1 MITGSRRHILLALS
15 PALLL
20 AVAAFAASAQT
31 QTQPDKAHAA
41 SLYSAHRV
49 AVSAETVKVTEYR
62 PQLVLT
68 GTVAARNLINL
79 AFRASGQVTERHADV
94 GQKVEAGDLLARI
107 DAVEQQAA
115 LRSAQASLNA
125 AQAQLVQ
132 ATANYARQQALLKQ
146 GFTTRS
152 QFGTAEETKQLAE
165 AALISAQTQMKNAQD
180 MMSYTELR
188 APRSGVVTARNIET
202 GQLVQAAQTAFI
214 IAADGERDA
223 VFDVQ
228 EALAAHA
235 ETIEG
240 KSDGQGL
247 PPVNLS
253 LVSDPAIVATGHV
266 REIAPVVNATTG
278 TVRVKVGLNTPPAAM
293 TLAAPVI
300 GSLSLPAVR
309 AVVLPWSAVTAQDGK
324 PAVWV
329 FDPKTNSVSS
339 ALVQIL
345 DYEREKII
353 ISDGLKDGQMVV
365 TRGGQMLGEGSVV
378 DLLMVDEK
386 SVTQ

>member
-1 MITGSRRHILLALS
+1 MITGSRKPILRLFSQGILLCVTAS
-15 PALLL
+15 V
-20 AVAAFAASAQT
+20 AVAQSQT
-31 QTQPDKAHAA
+31 DQPKDTA
-41 SLYSAHRV
+41 LYSAHRV
-49 AVSAETVKVTEYR
+49 AVSAETVKITEYR

-79 AFRASGQVTERHADV
+79 AFRASGQVTERNADV

-107 DAVEQQAA
+107 DAVEQQAV

-146 GFTTRS
+146 GFTTRG
-152 QFGTAEETKQLAE
+152 QFGTAEENKQRAE
-165 AALISAQTQMKNAQD
+165 SALISAQSQMKNAQD

-188 APRSGVVTARNIET
+188 APRSGVVTARNIEA
-202 GQLVQAAQTAFI
+202 GQLVQAAQTAFT

-235 ETIEG
+235 EQIVG
-240 KSDGQGL
+240 KSGTAAL
-247 PPVNLS
+247 PQVSLS
-253 LVSDPAIVATGHV
+253 LVSDPVVAATGHV

-278 TVRVKVGLNTPPAAM
+278 TVRIKVELDTPPAAM
-293 TLAAPVI
+293 TLAAPVT
-300 GSLSLPAVR
+300 GTLSLPAVR
-309 AVVLPWSAVTAQDGK
+309 AVVLPWSAMTAQDGK

-329 FDPKTNSVSS
+329 LDPKTNSVTS
-339 ALVQIL
+339 ASVQVL

-353 ISDGLKDGQMVV
+353 ISDGLKDGQMVI

-378 DLLMVDEK
+378 DLLMADEK

>member
-1 MITGSRRHILLALS
+1 MITGSRKPILRLFSQGILLCVTVS
-15 PALLL
+15 V
-20 AVAAFAASAQT
+20 AVAQSQT
-31 QTQPDKAHAA
+31 DQPKDKA
-41 SLYSAHRV
+41 LYSAHRV

-68 GTVAARNLINL
+68 GAVAARNLINL
-79 AFRASGQVTERHADV
+79 AFRASGQVTERNADV

-107 DAVEQQAA
+107 DAVEQQAV

-152 QFGTAEETKQLAE
+152 QFGTAEENKQRAE
-165 AALISAQTQMKNAQD
+165 SALISAQSQMKNAQD

-188 APRSGVVTARNIET
+188 APRSGVVTARNIEA
-202 GQLVQAAQTAFI
+202 GQLVQAAQTAFT

-235 ETIEG
+235 EQIVG
-240 KSDGQGL
+240 KSGTAAL
-247 PPVNLS
+247 PQVSLS
-253 LVSDPAIVATGHV
+253 LVSDPVVAATGHV

-278 TVRVKVGLNTPPAAM
+278 TVRIKVELDTPPAAM
-293 TLAAPVI
+293 TLAAPVT
-300 GSLSLPAVR
+300 GTLSLPAVR
-309 AVVLPWSAVTAQDGK
+309 AVVLPWSTMTAQDGK

-329 FDPKTNSVSS
+329 LDPQTNSVTSV
-339 ALVQIL
+339 LVDVL

-353 ISDGLKDGQMVV
+353 ISDGLKDGQMVI

>member
-1 MITGSRRHILLALS
+1 MITGSRKPILRLFSQGILLFVTAS
-15 PALLL
+15 V
-20 AVAAFAASAQT
+20 AVAQSQT
-31 QTQPDKAHAA
+31 DQPKDKA
-41 SLYSAHRV
+41 LYSAHRV
-49 AVSAETVKVTEYR
+49 AVSAETVKITEYR

-79 AFRASGQVTERHADV
+79 AFRASGQVTERNADV

-107 DAVEQQAA
+107 DAVEQQAV

-146 GFTTRS
+146 GFTTRG
-152 QFGTAEETKQLAE
+152 QFGTAEENKQRAE
-165 AALISAQTQMKNAQD
+165 SALISARSQMKNAQD

-188 APRSGVVTARNIET
+188 APRSGVVTARNIEA
-202 GQLVQAAQTAFI
+202 GQLVQAAQTAFT

-235 ETIEG
+235 EQIVG
-240 KSDGQGL
+240 KSGTAAL
-247 PPVNLS
+247 PQVSLS
-253 LVSDPAIVATGHV
+253 LVSDPVVAATGHV

-278 TVRVKVGLNTPPAAM
+278 TVRIKVELDTPPAAM
-293 TLAAPVI
+293 TLAAPVT
-300 GSLSLPAVR
+300 GTLSLPAVR
-309 AVVLPWSAVTAQDGK
+309 AVVLPWSAMTAQDGK

-329 FDPKTNSVSS
+329 LDPKTSSITSV
-339 ALVQIL
+339 LVDVL

-353 ISDGLKDGQMVV
+353 ISDGLKDGQMVI
-365 TRGGQMLGEGSVV
+365 TRGGQMLGEGSVI

>member
-1 MITGSRRHILLALS
+1 MITGSRKPILRLFSQGILLCVTAS
-15 PALLL
+15 V
-20 AVAAFAASAQT
+20 AVAQSQT
-31 QTQPDKAHAA
+31 DQPKDTA
-41 SLYSAHRV
+41 LYSAHRV
-49 AVSAETVKVTEYR
+49 AVSAETVKITEYR

-79 AFRASGQVTERHADV
+79 AFRASGQVTERNADV

-107 DAVEQQAA
+107 DAVEQQAV

-146 GFTTRS
+146 GFTTRG
-152 QFGTAEETKQLAE
+152 QFGTAEENKQRAE
-165 AALISAQTQMKNAQD
+165 SALISARSQMKNAQD

-188 APRSGVVTARNIET
+188 APRSGVVTARNIEA
-202 GQLVQAAQTAFI
+202 GQLVQAAQTAFT

-235 ETIEG
+235 EQIVG
-240 KSDGQGL
+240 KSGTAAL
-247 PPVNLS
+247 PQVSLS
-253 LVSDPAIVATGHV
+253 LVSDPVVAATGHV

-278 TVRVKVGLNTPPAAM
+278 TVRIKVELDTPPAAM
-293 TLAAPVI
+293 TLAAPVT
-300 GSLSLPAVR
+300 GTLSLPAVR
-309 AVVLPWSAVTAQDGK
+309 AVVLPWSAMTAQDGK

-329 FDPKTNSVSS
+329 LDLKTNSVTS
-339 ALVQIL
+339 ASVQVL

-353 ISDGLKDGQMVV
+353 ISDGLKDGQMVI

>member
-1 MITGSRRHILLALS
+1 MVAGSSRHILLALS
-15 PALLL
+15 QAALF
-20 AVAAFAASAQT
+20 AVSAYAASAQS
-31 QTQPDKAHAA
+31 QPDKTTDPV
-41 SLYSAHRV
+41 LYSAHRV
-49 AVSAETVKVTEYR
+49 AVSAETVKVSEYR

-79 AFRASGQVTERHADV
+79 AFRASGQVTERNADV

-146 GFTTRS
+146 GFTTRG
-152 QFGTAEETKQLAE
+152 QFGTAEETRQRAE
-165 AALISAQTQMKNAQD
+165 SALISAQTQMKNAQD

-240 KSDGQGL
+240 KNDGQGL
-247 PPVNLS
+247 PPVSLS
-253 LVSDPAIVATGHV
+253 LVSDPAVMATGQV

-278 TVRVKVGLNTPPAAM
+278 TVRIKVGLDTPPAAM
-293 TLAAPVI
+293 TLGAPVT
-300 GSLSLPAVR
+300 GSLSLPAVS
-309 AVVLPWSAVTAQDGK
+309 AVILPWSAMTAQDGK

-329 FDPKTNSVSS
+329 LDPKTKSVTS

-353 ISDGLKDGQMVV
+353 ISDGLQDGQMVV
-365 TRGGQMLGEGSVV
+365 TRGGQMLGEGSIV
-378 DLLMVDEK
+378 DLLMADEK

>member
-1 MITGSRRHILLALS
+1 MITGLRRQILRSFSKAVLLTAS
-15 PALLL
+15 VCAVSAQARADATSDPALY
-20 AVAAFAASAQT
+20 Q
-31 QTQPDKAHAA
+31 
-41 SLYSAHRV
+41 AHRV
-49 AVSAETVKVTEYR
+49 AVSAETVKITQYR

-68 GTVAARNLINL
+68 GSVAARNLINL
-79 AFRASGQVTERHADV
+79 AFRASGQVTERKVDV

-115 LRSAQASLNA
+115 LRSALASLNA

-132 ATANYARQQALLKQ
+132 ATANFSRQQVLLQQ
-146 GFTTRS
+146 GFTTRG
-152 QFGTAEETKQLAE
+152 QYGTAEEAKQRAE
-165 AALISAQTQMKNAQD
+165 SALISAQSQMKNAHD

-188 APRSGVVTARNIET
+188 APRSGVVTARNIEA

-214 IAADGERDA
+214 IAADGARDA

-240 KSDGQGL
+240 NHDGQGL
-247 PPVNLS
+247 PPVNLA
-253 LVSDPAIVATGHV
+253 LVSDPEVTATGHI

-278 TVRVKVGLNTPPAAM
+278 TVRIKVGLDVTPAAM
-293 TLAAPVI
+293 SLAAPVTA
-300 GSLSLPAVR
+300 SLSLPAVN
-309 AVVLPWSAVTAQDGK
+309 AVILPWSAMTARDGK

-329 FDPKTNSVSS
+329 LDPKTKSVVS
-339 ALVQIL
+339 APVQIL

-353 ISDGLKDGQMVV
+353 ISGGLQDGQMVV

-378 DLLMVDEK
+378 DLFMTDK
-386 SVTQ
+386 QKATQ

>member
-1 MITGSRRHILLALS
+1 MITGSRKHILRLFSQGIFLFVTAS
-15 PALLL
+15 V
-20 AVAAFAASAQT
+20 AVAQSQT
-31 QTQPDKAHAA
+31 EKLKDKT
-41 SLYSAHRV
+41 LYSAHRV

-79 AFRASGQVTERHADV
+79 AFRASGQVTERKADV
-94 GQKVEAGDLLARI
+94 GQKVEAGDILARI
-107 DAVEQQAA
+107 DAVEQQAV
-115 LRSAQASLNA
+115 LRSAQATLNA

-146 GFTTRS
+146 GFTTRG
-152 QFGTAEETKQLAE
+152 QFGTAEENKQRAE
-165 AALISAQTQMKNAQD
+165 SALISAQSQMKNAQD

-188 APRSGVVTARNIET
+188 APRSGVVTARNIEA

-235 ETIEG
+235 EQIVG
-240 KSDGQGL
+240 KSGTAAL
-247 PPVNLS
+247 PQVSLS
-253 LVSDPAIVATGHV
+253 LVSDPMVAATGHV

-278 TVRVKVGLNTPPAAM
+278 TVRIKVELDTPPAAM
-293 TLAAPVI
+293 TLAAPVT
-300 GSLSLPAVR
+300 GTLSLPAVR
-309 AVVLPWSAVTAQDGK
+309 AVVLPWSTMTAQDGK

-329 FDPKTNSVSS
+329 LDRETHSVTS
-339 ALVQIL
+339 VPIQVL

-353 ISDGLKDGQMVV
+353 ISDGLEDGQMVI

>member
-1 MITGSRRHILLALS
+1 MVLGLRRHILFTVSQAV
-15 PALLL
+15 LL
-20 AVAAFAASAQT
+20 FAATYAVSAQSKNT
-31 QTQPDKAHAA
+31 ADH
-41 SLYSAHRV
+41 SVYNAHRA

-107 DAVEQQAA
+107 DAVEQEAG
-115 LRSAQASLNA
+115 LRSAQATLNA
-125 AQAQLVQ
+125 ARAQLIQ
-132 ATANYARQQALLKQ
+132 ATANYARQEALLKQ

-152 QFGTAEETKQLAE
+152 QFGTAEEAKQRAE
-165 AALISAQTQMKNAQD
+165 AALVSAQSLMKNAQD

-202 GQLVQAAQTAFI
+202 GQLVQAAQTAFV

-235 ETIEG
+235 ENIVG
-240 KSDGQGL
+240 KHGTEAL
-247 PPVNLS
+247 PQVSLS
-253 LVSDPAIVATGHV
+253 LVSDPAVTATGHV
-266 REIAPVVNATTG
+266 REVAPVVNATTG
-278 TVRVKVGLNTPPAAM
+278 TVRIKVELDTPPAAM
-293 TLAAPVI
+293 TLAAPVT
-300 GSLSLPAVR
+300 GSLRLPSVR
-309 AVVLPWSAVTAQDGK
+309 AVILPWSAMTAQGNK

-329 FDPKTNSVSS
+329 LDPETKTVTSV
-339 ALVQIL
+339 AIDIL

-353 ISDGLKDGQMVV
+353 ISGGLQDGQMVV

-378 DLLMVDEK
+378 DLLTTDDQK
-386 SVTQ
+386 ATQ

>member
-1 MITGSRRHILLALS
+1 MITGSRKHILRLFSQAIFLFVTAS
-15 PALLL
+15 V
-20 AVAAFAASAQT
+20 AVAQSQT
-31 QTQPDKAHAA
+31 DKLKDKT
-41 SLYSAHRV
+41 LYSAHRV

-68 GTVAARNLINL
+68 GTIAARNLINL
-79 AFRASGQVTERHADV
+79 AFRASGQVTERNADV
-94 GQKVEAGDLLARI
+94 GQKVEAGDILARI
-107 DAVEQQAA
+107 DAVEQQAV

-146 GFTTRS
+146 GFTTRG
-152 QFGTAEETKQLAE
+152 QFGTAEENKQRAE
-165 AALISAQTQMKNAQD
+165 SALISAQSQMKNAQD

-188 APRSGVVTARNIET
+188 APRSGVVTARNIEA

-235 ETIEG
+235 EQIVG
-240 KSDGQGL
+240 KSGTAAL
-247 PPVNLS
+247 PQVSLS
-253 LVSDPAIVATGHV
+253 LVSDPMVAATGHV

-278 TVRVKVGLNTPPAAM
+278 TVRIKVELDTPPAAM
-293 TLAAPVI
+293 TLAAPVT
-300 GSLSLPAVR
+300 GTLSLPAVR
-309 AVVLPWSAVTAQDGK
+309 AVVLPWSTMTAQDGK

-329 FDPKTNSVSS
+329 LDRETHSVTS
-339 ALVQIL
+339 VPIQVL

-353 ISDGLKDGQMVV
+353 ISDGLEDGQMVI

>member
-1 MITGSRRHILLALS
+1 MITGSRKHILRLFS
-15 PALLL
+15 QGILLFVTVSV
-20 AVAAFAASAQT
+20 AVAQSQT
-31 QTQPDKAHAA
+31 DQLKDKT
-41 SLYSAHRV
+41 LYSAHRV

-79 AFRASGQVTERHADV
+79 AFRASGQVTERNADV

-107 DAVEQQAA
+107 DAVEQQAV

-146 GFTTRS
+146 GFTTRG
-152 QFGTAEETKQLAE
+152 QFGTAEENKQRAE
-165 AALISAQTQMKNAQD
+165 SALISAQSQMKNAQD

-188 APRSGVVTARNIET
+188 APRSGVVTARNIEA
-202 GQLVQAAQTAFI
+202 GQLVQAAQTAFT

-235 ETIEG
+235 EQIVG
-240 KSDGQGL
+240 KSGTAAL
-247 PPVNLS
+247 PQVSLS
-253 LVSDPAIVATGHV
+253 LVSDPVVAATGHV

-278 TVRVKVGLNTPPAAM
+278 TVRIKVELDTPPTAM
-293 TLAAPVI
+293 TLAAAVT
-300 GSLSLPAVR
+300 GTLSLPAVR
-309 AVVLPWSAVTAQDGK
+309 AVVLPWSAMTALDGK

-329 FDPKTNSVSS
+329 LDPKTNSVTSV
-339 ALVQIL
+339 LVEVL

-353 ISDGLKDGQMVV
+353 ISDGLEDGQMVV
-365 TRGGQMLGEGSVV
+365 TRGGQMLGEGSVI